1 MGTPYGVFDTP
12 NFGVVNTTHYPT
24 MVCALAAELLEHPTV
39 ERFTSWAFYMEGKR
53 WFEGNRALVT
63 NENVE
68 LPVLDG
74 FRMLER
80 LGDDRVDAHADGVGV
95 LAGDR
100 AAVVYHHE
108 DAWWVEGARNRD
120 PHLRGRRARRPVLAA
135 RQQPCPV
142 ARDGRAGRSRRPTRS
157 PSSARRAG

>member
-1 MGTPYGVFDTP
+1 MRTSGQTSDSAPSRGETEVSRP
-12 NFGVVNTTHYPT
+12 
-24 MVCALAAELLEHPTV
+24 

-80 LGDDRVDAHADGVGV
+80 LGVHRVDAHAEGVGA

-100 AAVVYHHE
+100 AVIIYHHA
-108 DAWWVEGARNRD
+108 DAWWVDGTL
-120 PHLRGRRARRPVLAA
+120 P
-135 RQQPCPV
+135 
-142 ARDGRAGRSRRPTRS
+142 RDGRAGRPL
-157 PSSARRAG
+157 P